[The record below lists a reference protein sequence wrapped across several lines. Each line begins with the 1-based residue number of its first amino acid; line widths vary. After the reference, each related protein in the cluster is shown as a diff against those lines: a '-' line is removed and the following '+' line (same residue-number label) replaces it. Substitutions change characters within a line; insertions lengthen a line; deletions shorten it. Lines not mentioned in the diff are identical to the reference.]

1 MTKLLNRAEALHLN
15 TGMHWREAERLALSE
30 IGVDDAA
37 IVELVG
43 ECATLGTESL
53 LTGDEICDFAR
64 AVLVH
69 GSALQVALTEG
80 DQADMRQLLRMAEKV
95 RAWMGDGC
103 SPDEMPKPAIAA
115 LAEFAGGTAAG
126 MLEASPKVPA

>member
-1 MTKLLNRAEALHLN
+1 MSVTKLLDRAEALHLN
-15 TGMHWREAERLALSE
+15 TGMHWRDAERLALSE

-43 ECATLGTESL
+43 ECTTLGTESL
-53 LTGDEICDFAR
+53 LTGEEILEFAR

-69 GSALQVALTEG
+69 GSGLTVALPPGE
-80 DQADMRQLLRMAEKV
+80 QADMRGLLRAAEKV

-103 SPDEMPKPAIAA
+103 NRDEMPKPQLAA
-115 LAEFAGGTAAG
+115 LAEWAGSTAAA
-126 MLEASPKVPA
+126 MVTEPA